1 MVAYIDIGLA
11 LVKVFAAQVYFLP
24 RKNGRTMPGSR
35 TSMNTVK
42 TNKTQNEYSLR
53 RNDLTIFKTCL

>member
-1 MVAYIDIGLA
+1 
-11 LVKVFAAQVYFLP
+11 
-24 RKNGRTMPGSR
+24 MPGSR